1 MYIRLEKS
9 FNDYLRISYEGNG
22 MWYYRWNG
30 YVPENNINTW
40 TMIDVVLAFLKWR
53 ALEKV
58 FVYSTMS
65 RVGCIYSLNKP
76 GNRDKVLSS
85 LRRAN

>member
-30 YVPENNINTW
+30 LVPDDNIDTW
-40 TMIDVVLAFLKWR
+40 TMIDVVLDFLKEDIPIHYTSYGR
-53 ALEKV
+53 
-58 FVYSTMS
+58 S
-65 RVGCIYSLNKP
+65 
-76 GNRDKVLSS
+76 
-85 LRRAN
+85 

>member
-30 YVPENNINTW
+30 LVPDDNIDTW
-40 TMIDVVLAFLKWR
+40 AMLGIVLAFL
-53 ALEKV
+53 
-58 FVYSTMS
+58 
-65 RVGCIYSLNKP
+65 N
-76 GNRDKVLSS
+76 
-85 LRRAN
+85 